1 MVGFLLW
8 DPYFFRYDSKLLG
21 LGINEQVMS
30 FQNMCQLTGATTA
43 SAGAVAASARA
54 VATSAGAV
62 VGIFG

>member
-8 DPYFFRYDSKLLG
+8 DHYFFRYDSKLLG

-30 FQNMCQLTGATTA
+30 FQNMCQLTAA
-43 SAGAVAASARA
+43 SAGA

-62 VGIFG
+62 ATSAGTVVGIFG

>member
-8 DPYFFRYDSKLLG
+8 DPYFFRYDNKLLG

-43 SAGAVAASARA
+43 STGAVAAFARA
-54 VATSAGAV
+54 VATSVGAV